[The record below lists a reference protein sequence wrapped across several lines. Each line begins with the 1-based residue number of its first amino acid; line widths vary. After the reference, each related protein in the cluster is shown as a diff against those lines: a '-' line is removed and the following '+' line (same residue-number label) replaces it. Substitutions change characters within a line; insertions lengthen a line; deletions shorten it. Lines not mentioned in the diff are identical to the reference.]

1 MRSRWWRLVAAV
13 GVVGAIGEA
22 LDAIGSPGILVF
34 AAVYAVGAFLTIRS
48 RLTGVIIVGA
58 FSLVEVV
65 FFPFYPRESASDWVV
80 QILFLILGLV
90 GVVAAV
96 GAFRERRRG
105 DSAGTA

>member
-13 GVVGAIGEA
+13 GIVGAIGEA

-34 AAVYAVGAFLTIRS
+34 AGVYAVGAFLTIRS
-48 RLTGVIIVGA
+48 RVAGVIIVGV

-65 FFPFYPRESASDWVV
+65 FFPFYPRESASDWIV
-80 QILFLILGLV
+80 QILFFVLGLV

-96 GAFRERRRG
+96 GAFRERRLA
-105 DSAGTA
+105 SAA